1 MRLGTN
7 DIAILNALFRQQT
20 PKVSSAHRLRLELLG
35 LVRDTTEGLRL
46 TPAGQKAATCT
57 PTIEHEKLDAP
68 PPRRVDALG
77 RKRMLERT
85 VNYN

>member
-1 MRLGTN
+1 MRLGTS
-7 DIAILNALFRQQT
+7 DIAVLNALLHQQI
-20 PKVSSAHRLRLELLG
+20 PEVSSAHRLRLEMLG
-35 LVRDTTEGLRL
+35 LVRDTAEGLRL
-46 TPAGQKAATCT
+46 TPAGEKAASGA
-57 PTIEHEKLDAP
+57 PTIEHEKLEEP